1 MYSQNAWLI
10 HKYMQYMT
18 YIYIFFVVSKFYE
31 NYYTK
36 IFNSTVL
43 QTFIV
48 NDIALQLEEV
58 ICIN

>member
-1 MYSQNAWLI
+1 
-10 HKYMQYMT
+10 MT
-18 YIYIFFVVSKFYE
+18 YLYTFFVVSKYYE
-31 NYYTK
+31 DFYTK